1 MANKPFSPIQNRII
15 SKLKNA
21 KVLRYGQ
28 LREPKVPNDL
38 FNYHLQHLVQKKFIT
53 KTEAGYSLAAK
64 GIKHVA
70 DPYPHNN
77 VITSLFKVN
86 VITIVSRKVKRG
98 KKAVLEILNQERLSN
113 PSYGKIGVMGGV
125 VLKGESILDAAT
137 RKLKQETGLTAKFR
151 FVGCERRM
159 MYKDGELFSD
169 LLFPIAYAEESSGN
183 LIEHSN
189 FGKNFWVPIDAAIK
203 NDTGDFDTIRAIPRV
218 LKAVKEGKIKKLPFF
233 FTEEVQSDGEP
244 VVAEDVLSW

>member
-1 MANKPFSPIQNRII
+1 M

-21 KVLRYGQ
+21 KVLRYGE

-38 FNYHLQHLVQKKFIT
+38 FNYHLQHLVAKKFIT
-53 KTEAGYSLAAK
+53 KTDTGYTLASK

-70 DPYPHNN
+70 DPYPHND

-86 VITIVSRKVKRG
+86 VITIVSRKVKEG
-98 KKAVLEILNQERLSN
+98 KRHNLQILNQERRSN

-137 RKLKQETGLTAKFR
+137 RKLKQETGLTAKFKL
-151 FVGCERRM
+151 VGCERRM

-169 LLFPIAYAEESSGN
+169 LLFPIAYADSSSGD
-183 LIEHSN
+183 LIDVSG
-189 FGKNFWVPIDAAIK
+189 FGKNFWVPIDIAIK

-218 LKAVKEGKIKKLPFF
+218 LKAIKTGKIKTLPFF
-233 FTEEVQSDGEP
+233 LTEEVQSDGVP
-244 VVAEDVLSW
+244 VVSEE